1 MRQSQQASVY
11 MSDNFEWRSGRHCK
25 FKNHIHLVFVT
36 KYRRGV
42 LTDDM
47 LERLR
52 EVYHETMDQME
63 GELLEFGGEDDH
75 GHLLVSAHPKTAVS
89 ALVGK
94 LKGKSSYIL
103 RQEFWSEIKKRLWG
117 NHFWSPSYCVV
128 SCGGA
133 PLDVVKAYVENQRKP
148 SEKKQST
155 RPRDLREPSE
165 TLAARLDLPVN
176 EEDCGELLFK
186 VSISLQRNY

>member
-1 MRQSQQASVY
+1 
-11 MSDNFEWRSGRHCK
+11 
-25 FKNHIHLVFVT
+25 
-36 KYRRGV
+36 
-42 LTDDM
+42 M

-75 GHLLVSAHPKTAVS
+75 VHLLVSAHPKTAVS

-94 LKGKSSYIL
+94 PKGKSSYIL

-117 NHFWSPSYCVV
+117 NHFWSPSSCVV

-133 PLDVVKAYVENQRKP
+133 PLDVVKAYVEDQRKLL
-148 SEKKQST
+148 EKKHIDQSKRFT
-155 RPRDLREPSE
+155 G
-165 TLAARLDLPVN
+165 A
-176 EEDCGELLFK
+176 K
-186 VSISLQRNY
+186 RNLSGSP